1 MDHRNM
7 QMEIRATS
15 LMENGDS
22 SYPDAMEVQAA
33 RETEQ
38 YREEQASISELHI
51 QSMMQLPPQVQHEA
65 KPTIRRSC

>member
-1 MDHRNM
+1 MHAVVHIIPLVVL
-7 QMEIRATS
+7 Q
-15 LMENGDS
+15 
-22 SYPDAMEVQAA
+22 VQAA

-65 KPTIRRSC
+65 EPTIRRDY